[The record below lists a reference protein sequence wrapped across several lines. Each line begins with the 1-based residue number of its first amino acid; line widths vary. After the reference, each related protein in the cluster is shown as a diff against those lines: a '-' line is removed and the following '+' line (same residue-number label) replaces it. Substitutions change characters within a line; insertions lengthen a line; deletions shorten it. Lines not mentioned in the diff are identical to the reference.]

1 MKIPPILEIGGVLI
15 SSDILTECFCCDY
28 EKCKGICCVEGTA
41 GAPVTMDEIAA
52 MEDRLDEVWPLLSAS
67 AQSVIDRQGVAYA
80 DEEGDMVTSIVCGKE
95 CVFAKE
101 NDGCWL
107 CMLEKQYRE
116 KNSSFSHS
124 LNFSFSQFLNNM
136 TTIELDMIQT
146 AGLGALALFVGMIL
160 TRKIAFLQKFCVPS
174 PVSGGII
181 FSLLTLALY
190 GWFHVEVSF
199 DGTLKDVF
207 MLAFFTSVGFQS
219 DLKVIKQGGKLLVI
233 MLALLVVII
242 AMQNLM
248 PMGVTRLMGAHP
260 LIGMASGS
268 ISMTGGHGT
277 AGGFASV
284 LEQLG
289 LHGAGTIG
297 MAAATFGLIAGSMLG
312 GPLAERII
320 QTKLTHEQ
328 MQQDAEIDPAMAG
341 IESDEASPSGR
352 AQRISTNE
360 QEFQQYAKAAYWIIL
375 VMGAGTLLSW
385 LLAKTGITFPTYF
398 GALILAA
405 VVRNVMGFV
414 SYKEDGQWVK
424 ADKLLDME
432 RIISVGNI
440 CLAMFLGMAMISL
453 KLWELHSL
461 ALPLIIILVSQVL
474 MMALFA
480 YFVAFPLLGRDYDAA
495 VLCAGICGFGL
506 GATPNAMA
514 NMSAVCYKY
523 HYTVKPFLIVPIIG
537 AMFADMINTGI
548 ISIFLNM
555 L

>member
-1 MKIPPILEIGGVLI
+1 MCSKKAESLE
-15 SSDILTECFCCDY
+15 
-28 EKCKGICCVEGTA
+28 
-41 GAPVTMDEIAA
+41 
-52 MEDRLDEVWPLLSAS
+52 LSAFFCIF
-67 AQSVIDRQGVAYA
+67 ALLVANNKKVR
-80 DEEGDMVTSIVCGKE
+80 MTS
-95 CVFAKE
+95 
-101 NDGCWL
+101 
-107 CMLEKQYRE
+107 
-116 KNSSFSHS
+116 
-124 LNFSFSQFLNNM
+124 
-136 TTIELDMIQT
+136 IELDMIQT
-146 AGLGALALFVGMIL
+146 AGIGALALLVGMVL
-160 TRKIAFLQKFCVPS
+160 TRKVAFLQKFCVPS

-233 MLALLVVII
+233 MLSLLVVII
-242 AMQNLM
+242 ALQNLI
-248 PMGVTRLMGAHP
+248 PMGIARLMGVNP

-277 AGGFASV
+277 AGGFARV
-284 LEQLG
+284 LEGMG
-289 LHGAGTIG
+289 LYGAGTIG
-297 MAAATFGLIAGSMLG
+297 MAAATFGLIAGSMIG

-320 QTKLTHEQ
+320 RKKLTHEQ
-328 MQQDAEIDPAMAG
+328 MQPQDEEIDPAMAG
-341 IESDEASPSGR
+341 IESDEASPTGR
-352 AQRISTNE
+352 TKRISTNE
-360 QEFQQYAKAAYWIIL
+360 QEFQQYARAFYFILL

-385 LLAKTGITFPTYF
+385 LLTKTGITFPTYF

-405 VVRNVMGFV
+405 IVRNII
-414 SYKEDGQWVK
+414 
-424 ADKLLDME
+424 ADKYLDME

-440 CLAMFLGMAMISL
+440 CLSLFLGMAMISL
-453 KLWELHSL
+453 KLWELQSL
-461 ALPLIIILVSQVL
+461 ALPLIVILVSQVL

-495 VLCAGICGFGL
+495 VLCAGMCGFGL

-523 HYTVKPFLIVPIIG
+523 RYTVKPFLIVPIIG
-537 AMFADMINTGI
+537 AMFADLINTGI
-548 ISIFLNM
+548 ISIFLNI